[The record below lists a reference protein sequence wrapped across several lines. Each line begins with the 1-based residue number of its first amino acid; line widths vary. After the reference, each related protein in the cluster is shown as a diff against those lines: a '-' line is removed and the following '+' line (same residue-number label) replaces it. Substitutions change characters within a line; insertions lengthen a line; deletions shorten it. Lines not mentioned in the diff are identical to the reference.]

1 MTSASSKV
9 CLVTGAARGIGLAT
23 TRLFLENGW
32 RVALIDNNRETL
44 HAAEKT
50 MPADTSL
57 CIDCDVSDPDQVQRA
72 IDQTAAH
79 FGRLDGLVN
88 NAGIADFGPIAQT
101 GFDIWQAIMATNL
114 SGPFLTVQSAVP
126 VMLRSGGGAI
136 VNIASISGHRASTLR
151 VAYGTSKAGVIHLT
165 KQQAAEY
172 GNQGVRVNC
181 VCPGPVD
188 TEMAKKV
195 HDAVIRQSYHDS
207 IPLNRYGEERE
218 IAEAIYF
225 LVSDKASYIN
235 GQVLSVD
242 GGFETTGIGLADLRA
257 KQGNA

>member
-1 MTSASSKV
+1 MTTDLAKT
-9 CLVTGAARGIGLAT
+9 CLITGAARGIGLAT
-23 TRLFLENGW
+23 AHLFLDYGW
-32 RVALIDNNRETL
+32 RVSLIDNNVETL
-44 HAAEKT
+44 ATARKSL
-50 MPADTSL
+50 PPDTNL
-57 CIDCDVSDPDQVQRA
+57 CIECDVSDAGQVRRA
-72 IDQTAAH
+72 VDQTAAH

-101 GFDIWQAIMATNL
+101 GLDVWTAIMATNL
-114 SGPFLTVQSAVP
+114 TGPFITVQAAAP
-126 VMLRSGGGAI
+126 VMARGGGGAI

-172 GNQGVRVNC
+172 GNQGIRVNC

-188 TEMAKKV
+188 TDMAKKV
-195 HDAVIRQSYHDS
+195 HDASIRQSYHDN

-225 LVSDKASYIN
+225 LISDKASYIN
-235 GQVLSVD
+235 GQILSVD
-242 GGFETTGIGLADLRA
+242 GGFESTGIGLPDLRA
-257 KQGNA
+257 KQGNT

>member
-1 MTSASSKV
+1 MPADTSKA

-23 TRLFLENGW
+23 AKLFLDYGW
-32 RVALIDNNRETL
+32 RVALIDNNAQTL
-44 HAAEKT
+44 RAAEQSL
-50 MPADTSL
+50 PSDTSM

-101 GFDIWQAIMATNL
+101 GLDIWNAIMATNL
-114 SGPFLTVQSAVP
+114 SGPFITVQAAVP
-126 VMLRSGGGAI
+126 VMLRSGGGAV
-136 VNIASISGHRASTLR
+136 VNVASISGHRASTLR

-181 VCPGPVD
+181 ICPGPVD

-195 HDAVIRQSYHDS
+195 HDASIRQSYHDN
-207 IPLNRYGEERE
+207 IPLNRYGDERE

-225 LVSDKASYIN
+225 LISDKASYIN
-235 GQVLSVD
+235 GQILSVD
-242 GGFETTGIGLADLRA
+242 GGFESTGIGLPDLRA
-257 KQGNA
+257 KLGNT

>member
-1 MTSASSKV
+1 MTSAPSKV
-9 CLVTGAARGIGLAT
+9 CLVTGAARGIGLSTA
-23 TRLFLENGW
+23 RLFLENGW
-32 RVALIDNNRETL
+32 RVALIDNNPDTL
-44 HAAEKT
+44 LAAQKT
-50 MPADTSL
+50 VPADTAL
-57 CIDCDVSDPDQVQRA
+57 CIEGDVSIPDQVQRS

-79 FGRLDGLVN
+79 FGRLDGLIN

-101 GFDIWQAIMATNL
+101 SFDVWKEIMATNL
-114 SGPFLTVQSAVP
+114 TGPFLTTQAAVP

-172 GNQGVRVNC
+172 GNQGIRVNC
-181 VCPGPVD
+181 ICPGPVD
-188 TEMAKKV
+188 TEMARKV
-195 HDAVIRQSYHDS
+195 HDAAIRKSYHDA

-225 LVSDKASYIN
+225 LTSNRASFIN
-235 GQVLSVD
+235 GQILSVD
-242 GGFETTGIGLADLRA
+242 GGLESTGIGLPDLREN
-257 KQGNA
+257 QGNT

>member
-1 MTSASSKV
+1 MQQQK
-9 CLVTGAARGIGLAT
+9 
-23 TRLFLENGW
+23 LFLDYGW
-32 RVALIDNNRETL
+32 HVALIDNNTDTL
-44 HAAEKT
+44 RATEKT
-50 MPADTSL
+50 LPGQTSL
-57 CIDCDVSDPDQVQRA
+57 CIECDVSNPHQVQRA

-79 FGRLDGLVN
+79 FGRLDALVN

-101 GFDIWQAIMATNL
+101 GLEVWNAIMATNL
-114 SGPFLTVQSAVP
+114 SGPFITVQSAVP

-172 GNQGVRVNC
+172 GDQGIRVNC

-188 TEMAKKV
+188 TEMARKV
-195 HDAVIRQSYHDS
+195 HDDAIRQSYHDS
-207 IPLNRYGEERE
+207 IPLNRYGCEVE

-225 LVSDKASYIN
+225 LISDKASYIN
-235 GQVLSVD
+235 GQILSVD
-242 GGFETTGIGLADLRA
+242 GGFESTGIGLPDLRA
-257 KQGNA
+257 KSGNT

>member
-1 MTSASSKV
+1 MTNPTDKV

-23 TRLFLENGW
+23 ARLFLEYGW
-32 RVALIDNNRETL
+32 QVALIDNNSETL
-44 HAAEKT
+44 GAAKAT
-50 MPADTSL
+50 LPPDTTL
-57 CIDCDVSDPDQVQRA
+57 CIECDVSSADDVQRA
-72 IDQTAAH
+72 VDLTAAR

-101 GFDIWQAIMATNL
+101 GLDVWQAIMATNL
-114 SGPFLTVQSAVP
+114 TGPFITVQAAAP
-126 VMLRSGGGAI
+126 VMARTSGGAV

-172 GNQGVRVNC
+172 GNQGIRVNC
-181 VCPGPVD
+181 ICPGPVD

-195 HDAVIRQSYHDS
+195 HDAAIRQSYHDS

-218 IAEAIYF
+218 IAEAIHF
-225 LVSDKASYIN
+225 LISDKASYIN
-235 GQVLSVD
+235 GQILSVD
-242 GGFETTGIGLADLRA
+242 GGFESTGIGLPDLRA
-257 KQGNA
+257 KSGNT